1 MPAVFQSLQDMDEQ
15 RVRMIQVV
23 GALIAINHGNNNR
36 TFQMLQNFMRKSAQT
51 EQDVLPI
58 VGQCLEGVHRCTD
71 SINEKEV
78 SMSILR

>member
-1 MPAVFQSLQDMDEQ
+1 
-15 RVRMIQVV
+15 
-23 GALIAINHGNNNR
+23 
-36 TFQMLQNFMRKSAQT
+36 MLQNFMRKSAQT

-78 SMSILR
+78 SMIMARILESQYSTELS